1 MNVRIVIKKVLILVF
16 LFFFPFMFSCTNEGT
31 SDSHTSAPHRDLS
44 LIQQEGK
51 LKVVTDFNSINYFI
65 YRGKPM
71 GFQYELLQALSD
83 YLGLEI
89 EVKVNSDLQ
98 SNFQNLIDGKTDII
112 ASNLTMTPER
122 KELFDFTLPYN
133 QTQQVLIQREVKHKN
148 SLYNPDRH
156 VGSAFELEGKT
167 VYVQRKSSH
176 AERLHELAGEKGLMI
191 NIVEVPIE
199 TEQLIKMVSSGEIDY
214 TVADD
219 DVALVNR
226 RFLNNINM
234 ETVLSVPQKQAW
246 AVRKDSPE
254 LKSEI
259 NNWLNDFKKTRKY
272 ALLYN
277 KYFLSGRNT
286 DIHTSAYYYPETGKI
301 SAYDNIF
308 KKESQSIGWDW
319 RLLASMVYQESR
331 FNSDARSWA
340 GAFGIMQLMPR
351 TAQRFGVNQNSST
364 LSQIKAGVKLIKW
377 LDMQLDDKISDKDER
392 IKFVLAAYNIGL
404 GHVQDAMRLAEKYG
418 KDSTIWEDNVEYF
431 LLKKSDP
438 NFYNDPVVNYGYAR
452 GTETYNYVRDIL
464 YRYNHYLNMNDNV
477 TIAQLVQ

>member
-1 MNVRIVIKKVLILVF
+1 MNKRIIIKKVFVLLFLII
-16 LFFFPFMFSCTNEGT
+16 FPFMFSCKNQDITATQGN
-31 SDSHTSAPHRDLS
+31 SAQRDLAM
-44 LIQQEGK
+44 IQQEGK

-89 EVKVNSDLQ
+89 EVKVNNDLQ
-98 SNFQNLIDGKTDII
+98 SNFQNLVDGKTDII
-112 ASNLTMTPER
+112 ASNLTMTSDR
-122 KELFDFTLPYN
+122 KAMFDFTVPYN
-133 QTQQVLIQREVKHKN
+133 QTQQVLVQREVKTKN
-148 SLYNPDRH
+148 SLYNSHRH
-156 VGSAFELEGKT
+156 IASAFELEGKT
-167 VYVQRKSSH
+167 IYVQRLSSH
-176 AERLHELAGEKGLMI
+176 AERLHELAGEKGLKM
-191 NIVEVPIE
+191 NIVEVPLE
-199 TEQLIKMVSSGEIDY
+199 TEQLIKMISSGEIDY
-214 TVADD
+214 TVADE
-219 DVALVNR
+219 DVAIVSSH
-226 RFLNNINM
+226 FLNNINT

-259 NNWLNDFKKTRKY
+259 DKWLSDFKKTRKY
-272 ALLYN
+272 AILYN

-286 DIHTSAYYYPETGKI
+286 DIHTSTYYYPETGKI
-301 SAYDNIF
+301 SAYDDVF

-331 FNSDARSWA
+331 FNSNARSWA

-418 KDSTIWEDNVEYF
+418 KDPTIWEDNVEYF

-438 NFYNDPVVNYGYAR
+438 NFYNDSVVNYGYAR